1 MEYQFKT
8 DWKPKETVK
17 EGDMNRIESALKDAY
32 RRLDQSELEINAL
45 KDSLLNDFKNN
56 IFFVNFQDLSKMK
69 VSAGWYD
76 EANKRLV
83 VL

>member
-1 MEYQFKT
+1 MEYPFKT
-8 DWKPKETVK
+8 DWKHNETVK

-32 RRLDQSELEINAL
+32 RRINQSELEINAL

-56 IFFVNFQDLSKMK
+56 IFFVNFQDLSKIK
-69 VSAGWYD
+69 VSSGWYD